1 MEKQLRI
8 PFVLII
14 EHFTQNMHSF
24 ETSIVFVGTS
34 ICKFVGVYRLLLVVF
49 DILLHFKRVS

>member
-14 EHFTQNMHSF
+14 VHFTQNMHS
-24 ETSIVFVGTS
+24 FVGTS
-34 ICKFVGVYRLLLVVF
+34 ICKFVGVYRLLLVLF

>member
-1 MEKQLRI
+1 MGKQLRI

-14 EHFTQNMHSF
+14 VHFTQNMHSF
-24 ETSIVFVGTS
+24 ETSRVFVGTS
-34 ICKFVGVYRLLLVVF
+34 MGKSVGAYRLLLVVF

>member
-1 MEKQLRI
+1 MGKQLRI

-14 EHFTQNMHSF
+14 VHFTQNMHSF

-34 ICKFVGVYRLLLVVF
+34 ICKFVGAYSLLLDVF

>member
-14 EHFTQNMHSF
+14 VHFTQNVHSF
-24 ETSIVFVGTS
+24 EPSIVFVGSS
-34 ICKFVGVYRLLLVVF
+34 ICKFVGAYRLLVVF